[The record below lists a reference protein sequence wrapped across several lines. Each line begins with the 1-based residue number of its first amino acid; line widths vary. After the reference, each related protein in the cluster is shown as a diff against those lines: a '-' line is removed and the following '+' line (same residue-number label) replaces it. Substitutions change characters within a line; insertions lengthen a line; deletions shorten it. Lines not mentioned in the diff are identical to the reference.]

1 MKTKMHN
8 GSRLLSLL
16 LAVVLVF
23 TLTVPALAAEKPQD
37 MNLRIAVMSDLHY
50 LSPDMIADT
59 EDFEHAFNSDR
70 KLLKESSS
78 VLHEMLERVRADKPD
93 ILLVSGDLTKDG
105 EQECHAALA
114 KQLQQLQQ
122 DVPGLK
128 IYVINGNHDIR
139 NYNAKNFNTAD
150 GKAVP
155 ATRTHPEDFKRIYD
169 FVYSDPTVIATFTPA
184 AGNEAGSLSYVA
196 RPVEGL
202 TVIAMDTCRYSSD
215 NTSNGDDEHE
225 TSGAISADL
234 EKWVIEQTAAA
245 KARGDLVIGLE
256 HHGLVPHFDV
266 EPTILPMY
274 LVNGYERIAQEYADA
289 GMSAVFTG
297 HMHAVDIAA
306 MTTKAGNTFYDI
318 ETGSALTYP
327 CPIRFVDLR
336 RSTVGGETNTYMSVS
351 TKTHI
356 GPINYTDP
364 ATGVAY
370 VIDDLTEYAR
380 EFGFSTAMLKTVAG
394 DFVKSFFGKY
404 LPNDTWPV
412 TKIIENIDKIIED
425 VASIPVAEGNNLL
438 DFANWIYRCNLAGE
452 DDGNYPAWV
461 QSGIDQLKSGALLD
475 QVLDIV
481 AKDAFGRGSVLF
493 TKFQG
498 LFTKYLKSQLNDL
511 LVKIVVS
518 MSVDNN
524 CPDDNDKTILLEGS
538 NAQVR
543 LLPVTGSSAATT
555 QAYVQGDTAT
565 VFLTSRQLRAATGA
579 QSGVAVTVDATD
591 PAVGTVVLAGRSIA
605 NACDAGAAALQVKF
619 RSGTV
624 TLDARALAALDLHK
638 DVAVSLASGAS
649 LNAAQQRA
657 LGSQAAAAT
666 LANASVLVDGA
677 AASCPAGS
685 VRAAVAVNAAND
697 LTAWSLA
704 DDGSISAVG
713 GVYDAGQQTYA
724 FDVVNGV
731 TAIARFPFT
740 DVVAG
745 TWYYGAAAY
754 AYNNGL
760 FAGMTPTTFAPNAT
774 MTRAML
780 VSVLWR
786 LAGAPAPKAPN
797 TFVDVPDGAWYTDAV
812 TWAAEN
818 GVVSGIGGSRFDP
831 SGFVTREQTAEI
843 LYNYA
848 HSKGYDVSARAD
860 LTAFPDAA
868 SVSGWAE
875 EALSWANAAGLING
889 TVRDGQTI
897 LDPQGRRK
905 KSRTQ
910 PATAIIGSGRTYKGF
925 LIKSA
930 APAWAVSAQTTRRQ
944 YRS

>member
-155 ATRTHPEDFKRIYD
+155 ATRTEPEDFKRIYD
-169 FVYSDPTVIATFTPA
+169 FVYSDPTVLATFTPA
-184 AGNEAGSLSYVA
+184 EGNKAGGLSYVA

-266 EPTILPMY
+266 QPTILPMY

-289 GMSAVFTG
+289 GMSVVFTG

-356 GPINYTDP
+356 GPIHYTDP
-364 ATGVAY
+364 ATGVAH

-380 EFGFSTAMLKTVAG
+380 EFGFTTAMLKTVAG
-394 DFVKSFFGKY
+394 DFIKSFFGKY

-412 TKIIENIDKIIED
+412 TKIIANIDQIIDD
-425 VASIPVAEGNNLL
+425 VAAVPIAEGNNLL

-461 QSGIDQLKSGALLD
+461 QSGVDQLKSGALLD

-565 VFLTSRQLRAATGA
+565 VFLTSRQLSAATGA

-657 LGSQAAAAT
+657 LGSQAATAT

-685 VRAAVAVNAAND
+685 VRAAVAVNAADD

-713 GVYDAGQQTYA
+713 GAYDAGQQTYA

-860 LTAFPDAA
+860 LMAFPDAA

-897 LDPQGRRK
+897 LDPQGSA
-905 KSRTQ
+905 SR
-910 PATAIIGSGRTYKGF
+910 
-925 LIKSA
+925 
-930 APAWAVSAQTTRRQ
+930 AQVAMILMN
-944 YRS
+944 YVEHVVNA

>member
-155 ATRTHPEDFKRIYD
+155 ATRTEPEDFKRIYD
-169 FVYSDPTVIATFTPA
+169 FVYSDPTVLATFTPA
-184 AGNEAGSLSYVA
+184 EGNKAGGLSYVA

-234 EKWVIEQTAAA
+234 GKWVIEQTAAA

-266 EPTILPMY
+266 QPTILPMS

-289 GMSAVFTG
+289 GMSVVFTG

-327 CPIRFVDLR
+327 CPVRFVDLR

-356 GPINYTDP
+356 GPIHYTDP

-380 EFGFSTAMLKTVAG
+380 EFGFTTAMLKTVAG

-412 TKIIENIDKIIED
+412 TKIVANIDQIIDD
-425 VASIPVAEGNNLL
+425 VAAVPIAEGNNLL

-685 VRAAVAVNAAND
+685 VRAAVAVNAADD

-704 DDGSISAVG
+704 DDGSISAVSG
-713 GVYDAGQQTYA
+713 AYDAGQQTYA

-848 HSKGYDVSARAD
+848 HNKGYDVSARAD

-897 LDPQGRRK
+897 LDPQGSA
-905 KSRTQ
+905 SR
-910 PATAIIGSGRTYKGF
+910 
-925 LIKSA
+925 
-930 APAWAVSAQTTRRQ
+930 AQVAMILMN
-944 YRS
+944 YVEHVVNA

>member
-155 ATRTHPEDFKRIYD
+155 ATRTEPEDFKQIYD

-184 AGNEAGSLSYVA
+184 EGNKAGGLSYVA

-202 TVIAMDTCRYSSD
+202 TIIAMDTCRYSSD

-266 EPTILPMY
+266 QPTILPMY

-289 GMSAVFTG
+289 GMSVVFTG

-327 CPIRFVDLR
+327 CPVRFVDLR
-336 RSTVGGETNTYMSVS
+336 RTTVGGETNTYMSVS

-356 GPINYTDP
+356 GPIHYTDP

-380 EFGFSTAMLKTVAG
+380 EFGFTTAMLKTVAG

-412 TKIIENIDKIIED
+412 TKIIANIDQIIDD
-425 VASIPVAEGNNLL
+425 VAAIPIAEGNNLL

-579 QSGVAVTVDATD
+579 QSDVAVTVDATD

-657 LGSQAAAAT
+657 LGSQAATAT

-685 VRAAVAVNAAND
+685 VRAAVAVNAADD

-713 GVYDAGQQTYA
+713 GAYDAGQQTYA

-786 LAGAPAPKAPN
+786 LAGEPAPKAPN

-897 LDPQGRRK
+897 LDPQGSA
-905 KSRTQ
+905 SR
-910 PATAIIGSGRTYKGF
+910 
-925 LIKSA
+925 
-930 APAWAVSAQTTRRQ
+930 AQVAMILMN
-944 YRS
+944 YVEHVVNA

>member
-78 VLHEMLERVRADKPD
+78 VLREMLERVRADKPD

-139 NYNAKNFNTAD
+139 NYNAKDFNTAD

-155 ATRTHPEDFKRIYD
+155 ATRTEPEDFKRIYD
-169 FVYSDPTVIATFTPA
+169 FVYSDPTVLATFTPA
-184 AGNEAGSLSYVA
+184 EGNKAGGLSYVA

-215 NTSNGDDEHE
+215 NTSIGDDEHE

-266 EPTILPMY
+266 QPTILPMY

-289 GMSAVFTG
+289 GMSVVFTG

-327 CPIRFVDLR
+327 CPVRFVDLR

-356 GPINYTDP
+356 GPIHYTDP

-380 EFGFSTAMLKTVAG
+380 EFGFTTAMLKTVAG

-412 TKIIENIDKIIED
+412 TKIVANIDQIIDD
-425 VASIPVAEGNNLL
+425 VAAVPIAEGNNLL

-657 LGSQAAAAT
+657 LGSQAATAT

-685 VRAAVAVNAAND
+685 VRAAVAVNAADD

-713 GVYDAGQQTYA
+713 GAYDAGQQTYA

-760 FAGMTPTTFAPNAT
+760 FAGMTPTTFVPNAT

-786 LAGAPAPKAPN
+786 LAGEPAPKAPN

-860 LTAFPDAA
+860 LTAFPDAG

-897 LDPQGRRK
+897 LDPQGSA
-905 KSRTQ
+905 SR
-910 PATAIIGSGRTYKGF
+910 
-925 LIKSA
+925 
-930 APAWAVSAQTTRRQ
+930 AQVAMILMN
-944 YRS
+944 YVEHVVNA

>member
-23 TLTVPALAAEKPQD
+23 TLTVPVLAAEKPQD

-150 GKAVP
+150 GKAVL
-155 ATRTHPEDFKRIYD
+155 ATRTEPEDFKRIYD
-169 FVYSDPTVIATFTPA
+169 FVYSDPTVLATFTPA
-184 AGNEAGSLSYVA
+184 EGNKAGGLSYVA

-266 EPTILPMY
+266 QPTILPMY

-289 GMSAVFTG
+289 GMSVVFTG

-306 MTTKAGNTFYDI
+306 MTTAAGNTFYDI

-327 CPIRFVDLR
+327 CPVRFVDLR

-356 GPINYTDP
+356 GPIHYTDP

-380 EFGFSTAMLKTVAG
+380 EFGFTTDMLKTVAG

-412 TKIIENIDKIIED
+412 TKIIANIDQIIDD
-425 VASIPVAEGNNLL
+425 VAAVPIAEGNNLL

-591 PAVGTVVLAGRSIA
+591 PAVGTVILAGRSIA

-657 LGSQAAAAT
+657 LGSQVAAAT

-685 VRAAVAVNAAND
+685 VRAAVAVNAADD

-713 GVYDAGQQTYA
+713 GAYDAGQQTYA

-860 LTAFPDAA
+860 LTAFPDAG

-897 LDPQGRRK
+897 LDPQGSA
-905 KSRTQ
+905 SR
-910 PATAIIGSGRTYKGF
+910 
-925 LIKSA
+925 
-930 APAWAVSAQTTRRQ
+930 AQVAMILMN
-944 YRS
+944 YVEHVVNA

>member
-1 MKTKMHN
+1 MNHSKRI

-16 LAVVLVF
+16 LAVALVLA
-23 TLTVPALAAEKPQD
+23 LSVPAFAAQD
-37 MNLRIAVMSDLHY
+37 SHSGADTGMLKIAVMSDDHY
-50 LSPDMIADT
+50 LSPSMIRDTADYT
-59 EDFEHAFNSDR
+59 TALNSDR
-70 KLLKESSS
+70 KMFAESDAI
-78 VLHEMLERVRADKPD
+78 LRTMLDAVRQDKPD
-93 ILLVSGDLTKDG
+93 VLLISGDLTKDG
-105 EQECHAALA
+105 EQECHKALA
-114 KQLQQLQQ
+114 KALQQLQR

-128 IYVINGNHDIR
+128 VYVINGNHDIR
-139 NYNAKNFNTAD
+139 NADALNFNTAD

-155 ATRTHPEDFKRIYD
+155 ATRTDPEDFKRIYD
-169 FVYSDPTVIATFTPA
+169 FIYSDPTVIATYTPP
-184 AGNEAGSLSYVA
+184 AGKEAGGLSYVA
-196 RPVEGL
+196 RPADGYTLV
-202 TVIAMDTCRYSSD
+202 VIDTGRYSSD
-215 NTSNGDDEHE
+215 NTSTGKNEHE

-234 EKWVIEQTAAA
+234 EQWVIDQIKAA
-245 KARGDLVIGLE
+245 KARGDVVLGMQ
-256 HHGLVPHFDV
+256 HHGLVAHFDV
-266 EPTILPMY
+266 QPTILPMY
-274 LVNGYERIAQEYADA
+274 LVNDYERLSQEYADA
-289 GMSAVFTG
+289 GMSVMFTG
-297 HMHAVDIAA
+297 HSHAVDIASA
-306 MTTKAGNTFYDI
+306 TTVAGNTIYDI
-318 ETGSALTYP
+318 ETGSGLTYP
-327 CPIRFVDLR
+327 SPLRFVELR
-336 RSTVGGETNTYMSVS
+336 RSADATVVS
-351 TKTHI
+351 TGVRTHF
-356 GPINYTDP
+356 GPIHYTDP
-364 ATGVAY
+364 LTGTAKT
-370 VIDDLTEYAR
+370 IDDLTEYGRAH
-380 EFGFSTAMLKTVAG
+380 GFTTDMLKTVAG
-394 DFVKSFFGKY
+394 SFVKSFFGKF

-412 TKIIENIDKIIED
+412 TKIIANIDQIIDD
-425 VASIPVAEGNNLL
+425 VAAVPIAEGNNLL
-438 DFANWIYRCNLAGE
+438 DFANWIYQCNLAGE

-461 QSGIDQLKSGALLD
+461 QSGVDQLKSGALLD

-481 AKDAFGRGSVLF
+481 ARDTFGCGSVLF

-498 LFTKYLKSQLNDL
+498 LFTRYLKSQLNDL

-524 CPDDNDKTILLEGS
+524 CADDNDMTFLIANSGD
-538 NAQVR
+538 AQIR
-543 LLPVTGSSAATT
+543 LLPVSGSSAATT
-555 QAYVQGDTAT
+555 QAYVQGSTAT
-565 VFLTSRQLRAATGA
+565 VFLTSRQLRAATDA
-579 QSGVAVTVDATD
+579 QFDATVTINATD
-591 PAVGTVVLAGRSIA
+591 PAADTVILSGRSII
-605 NACDAGAAALQVKF
+605 NARNAGVAALQVKF

-685 VRAAVAVNAAND
+685 VRAAVAVNVADD

-713 GVYDAGQQTYA
+713 GAYDAGQQTYA

-786 LAGAPAPKAPN
+786 LAGEPAPKAPN

-860 LTAFPDAA
+860 LTVFPDAG

-875 EALSWANAAGLING
+875 KALSWANAAGLING

-897 LDPQGRRK
+897 LDPQGSA
-905 KSRTQ
+905 SR
-910 PATAIIGSGRTYKGF
+910 
-925 LIKSA
+925 
-930 APAWAVSAQTTRRQ
+930 AQVAMILMN
-944 YRS
+944 YVEHVVNA

>member
-78 VLHEMLERVRADKPD
+78 VLREMLERVRADKPD

-139 NYNAKNFNTAD
+139 NYNAKDFNTAD

-155 ATRTHPEDFKRIYD
+155 ATRTEPEDFKRIYD
-169 FVYSDPTVIATFTPA
+169 FVYSDPTVLATFTPA
-184 AGNEAGSLSYVA
+184 EGNKAGGLSYVA

-215 NTSNGDDEHE
+215 NTSIGDDEHE

-266 EPTILPMY
+266 QPTILPMY

-289 GMSAVFTG
+289 GMSVVFTG

-327 CPIRFVDLR
+327 CPVRFVDLR

-380 EFGFSTAMLKTVAG
+380 EFGFTTAMLKTVAG

-412 TKIIENIDKIIED
+412 TKIVANIDQIIDD
-425 VASIPVAEGNNLL
+425 VAAIPIAEGNNLL

-685 VRAAVAVNAAND
+685 VRAAVAVNAADD

-713 GVYDAGQQTYA
+713 GAYDAGQQTYA

-786 LAGAPAPKAPN
+786 LAGEPAPKAPN

-860 LTAFPDAA
+860 LTTFPDAA

-897 LDPQGRRK
+897 LDPQGSA
-905 KSRTQ
+905 SR
-910 PATAIIGSGRTYKGF
+910 
-925 LIKSA
+925 
-930 APAWAVSAQTTRRQ
+930 AQVAMILMN
-944 YRS
+944 YVEHVVNA

>member
-155 ATRTHPEDFKRIYD
+155 ATRTEPEDFKRIYD
-169 FVYSDPTVIATFTPA
+169 FVYSDPTVLATFTPA
-184 AGNEAGSLSYVA
+184 EGNKAGGLSYVA

-266 EPTILPMY
+266 QPTILPMY

-289 GMSAVFTG
+289 GMSVVFTG

-327 CPIRFVDLR
+327 CPVRFVDLR

-356 GPINYTDP
+356 GPIHYTDP

-380 EFGFSTAMLKTVAG
+380 EFGFTTAMLKTVAG
-394 DFVKSFFGKY
+394 DFIKSFFGKY

-412 TKIIENIDKIIED
+412 TKIVANIDQIIDD
-425 VASIPVAEGNNLL
+425 VAAVPIAEGNNLL

-685 VRAAVAVNAAND
+685 VRAAVAVNAADD

-713 GVYDAGQQTYA
+713 GAYDAGQQTYA

-897 LDPQGRRK
+897 LDPQGSA
-905 KSRTQ
+905 SR
-910 PATAIIGSGRTYKGF
+910 
-925 LIKSA
+925 
-930 APAWAVSAQTTRRQ
+930 AQVAMILMN
-944 YRS
+944 YVEHVVNA

>member
-1 MKTKMHN
+1 MKTKIHN

-59 EDFEHAFNSDR
+59 EDFEHALNSDR
-70 KLLKESSS
+70 KLLKESSAI
-78 VLHEMLERVRADKPD
+78 LNEMFERVRADKPD

-122 DVPGLK
+122 DIPGLK

-150 GKAVP
+150 GKAVL
-155 ATRTHPEDFKRIYD
+155 ATRTEPEDFKRIYD

-184 AGNEAGSLSYVA
+184 EGNKAGGLSYVA

-215 NTSNGDDEHE
+215 NTSIGDDEHE

-274 LVNGYERIAQEYADA
+274 LVNDYERIAQEYADA

-306 MTTKAGNTFYDI
+306 MTTAAGNTFYDI

-356 GPINYTDP
+356 GPIHYTDP
-364 ATGVAY
+364 ATGAAY

-380 EFGFSTAMLKTVAG
+380 EFGFSTDMLKTVAG

-412 TKIIENIDKIIED
+412 TKIIANIDQIIDD
-425 VASIPVAEGNNLL
+425 VAAIPIAEGNNLL
-438 DFANWIYRCNLAGE
+438 DFANWIYQCNLAGE

-685 VRAAVAVNAAND
+685 VRAAVAVNAADD

-713 GVYDAGQQTYA
+713 GAYDAGQQTYA

-860 LTAFPDAA
+860 LTAFPDAG

-897 LDPQGRRK
+897 LDPQGSA
-905 KSRTQ
+905 SR
-910 PATAIIGSGRTYKGF
+910 
-925 LIKSA
+925 
-930 APAWAVSAQTTRRQ
+930 AQVAMILMN
-944 YRS
+944 YVEHVVNA

>member
-78 VLHEMLERVRADKPD
+78 VLREMLERVRADKPD

-155 ATRTHPEDFKRIYD
+155 ATRTEPEDFKRIYD
-169 FVYSDPTVIATFTPA
+169 FVYSDPTVLATFTPA
-184 AGNEAGSLSYVA
+184 EGNKAGGLSYVA

-266 EPTILPMY
+266 QPTILPMY

-289 GMSAVFTG
+289 GMSVVFTG

-327 CPIRFVDLR
+327 CPVRFVDLR

-356 GPINYTDP
+356 GPIHYTDP

-380 EFGFSTAMLKTVAG
+380 EFGFTTAMLKTVAG

-412 TKIIENIDKIIED
+412 TKIVANIDQIIDD
-425 VASIPVAEGNNLL
+425 VAAVPIAEGNNLL

-685 VRAAVAVNAAND
+685 VRAAVAVNAADD

-713 GVYDAGQQTYA
+713 GAYDAGQQTYA

-786 LAGAPAPKAPN
+786 LAGEPAPKAPN

-860 LTAFPDAA
+860 LTAFPDAG

-897 LDPQGRRK
+897 LDPQGSA
-905 KSRTQ
+905 SR
-910 PATAIIGSGRTYKGF
+910 
-925 LIKSA
+925 
-930 APAWAVSAQTTRRQ
+930 AQVAMILMN
-944 YRS
+944 YVEHVVNA

>member
-155 ATRTHPEDFKRIYD
+155 ATRTEPEDFKQIYD

-184 AGNEAGSLSYVA
+184 EGNKAGGLSYVA

-266 EPTILPMY
+266 QPTILPMY

-289 GMSAVFTG
+289 GMSVVFTG

-327 CPIRFVDLR
+327 CPVRFVDLR

-356 GPINYTDP
+356 GPIHYTDP

-380 EFGFSTAMLKTVAG
+380 EFGFTTAMLKTVAG

-412 TKIIENIDKIIED
+412 TKIVANIDQIIDD
-425 VASIPVAEGNNLL
+425 VAAVPIADGKDLL

-481 AKDAFGRGSVLF
+481 AKDAFGRGSVLL

-685 VRAAVAVNAAND
+685 VRAAVAVNAADD

-713 GVYDAGQQTYA
+713 GAYDAGQQTYA

-897 LDPQGRRK
+897 LDPQGSA
-905 KSRTQ
+905 SR
-910 PATAIIGSGRTYKGF
+910 
-925 LIKSA
+925 
-930 APAWAVSAQTTRRQ
+930 AQVAMILMN
-944 YRS
+944 YVEHVVNA

>member
-37 MNLRIAVMSDLHY
+37 MNLKIAVMSDDHY
-50 LSPDMIADT
+50 LSPSMIRDT
-59 EDFEHAFNSDR
+59 EDYKTALNSDR
-70 KLLKESSS
+70 KMFAESDAILRTLLDA
-78 VLHEMLERVRADKPD
+78 VRQDKPD
-93 ILLVSGDLTKDG
+93 VLLLSGDLTKDG
-105 EQECHAALA
+105 EQECHKALA
-114 KQLQQLQQ
+114 KQLKQLQKE
-122 DVPGLK
+122 VPGMK
-128 IYVINGNHDIR
+128 VYVINGNHDIR
-139 NYNAKNFNTAD
+139 NSDALNFNTPD

-155 ATRTHPEDFKRIYD
+155 ATRTHPKDFKQIYD
-169 FVYSDPTVIATFTPA
+169 FVYSDPTVIATYTPP
-184 AGNEAGSLSYVA
+184 AGKEAGGLSYVA
-196 RPVEGL
+196 RPANGFTLV
-202 TVIAMDTCRYSSD
+202 VIDTGRYSSD
-215 NTSNGDDEHE
+215 NTSTGKDEHE
-225 TSGAISADL
+225 TSGAISSDL
-234 EKWVIEQTAAA
+234 EQWVIAQIQAA
-245 KARGDLVIGLE
+245 KARGDVVLGMQ
-256 HHGLVPHFDV
+256 HHGLVAHFDV

-274 LVNGYERIAQEYADA
+274 LVNNYDRLAQEYADA
-289 GMSAVFTG
+289 GMSVMFTG

-306 MTTKAGNTFYDI
+306 KTTDAGNTIYDI
-318 ETGSALTYP
+318 ETGSGLTYP
-327 CPIRFVDLR
+327 SPLRFVEVR
-336 RSTVGGETNTYMSVS
+336 RSADATVVS
-351 TKTHI
+351 TGTRTHF
-356 GPINYTDP
+356 GPISYTDP
-364 ATGVAY
+364 LTGSAKT
-370 VIDDLTEYAR
+370 IDDLTEYGRAH
-380 EFGFSTAMLKTVAG
+380 GFSTDMLKTVAG
-394 DFVKSFFGKY
+394 SFIKSFFSKF
-404 LPNDTWPV
+404 LPENTWPV
-412 TKIIENIDKIIED
+412 TKIVANIDQIIDD
-425 VASIPVAEGNNLL
+425 VAVVPIAEGNNLL
-438 DFANWIYRCNLAGE
+438 DFANWIYQCNLAGE

-461 QSGIDQLKSGALLD
+461 QSGVDQLRSGALLD

-524 CPDDNDKTILLEGS
+524 CPNDNDMTFLTENSGD
-538 NAQVR
+538 AQVR
-543 LLPVTGSSAATT
+543 LLPVSGSSAATT
-555 QAYVQGDTAT
+555 QAYVQGSTAT
-565 VFLTSRQLRAATGA
+565 VFLTSRQLRAATDA
-579 QSGVAVTVDATD
+579 QSGAAVTVNATD
-591 PAVGTVVLAGRSIA
+591 PAADTVILSGRSII
-605 NACDAGAAALQVKF
+605 NARNAGVAALQVQF
-619 RSGTV
+619 AAGTV
-624 TLDARALAALDLHK
+624 TLDSDALAALDLHK
-638 DVAVSLASGAS
+638 DVAVSLTGAS
-649 LNAAQQRA
+649 LTAAQQRA
-657 LGSQAAAAT
+657 LGSQAATAT
-666 LANASVLVDGA
+666 LASASVTVDGA
-677 AASCPAGS
+677 AASYPAGS
-685 VRAAVAVNAAND
+685 VRAAVAVNAADD

-713 GVYDAGQQTYA
+713 GAYDAGQQTYA

-786 LAGAPAPKAPN
+786 LAGEPAPKAPN

-868 SVSGWAE
+868 SVSGWAKN
-875 EALSWANAAGLING
+875 ALSWANAAGLING

-897 LDPQGRRK
+897 LDPQGSA
-905 KSRTQ
+905 SR
-910 PATAIIGSGRTYKGF
+910 
-925 LIKSA
+925 
-930 APAWAVSAQTTRRQ
+930 AQVAMILMN
-944 YRS
+944 YVEHVVNA

>member
-78 VLHEMLERVRADKPD
+78 ILHEMLERVRADKPD

-155 ATRTHPEDFKRIYD
+155 ATRTEPEDFKQIYD

-184 AGNEAGSLSYVA
+184 EGNKAGGLSYVA

-266 EPTILPMY
+266 QPTILPMY

-289 GMSAVFTG
+289 GMSVVFTG

-306 MTTKAGNTFYDI
+306 MTTDAGNTLYDI

-336 RSTVGGETNTYMSVS
+336 RSTVGGETSTYMSVS

-356 GPINYTDP
+356 GPIHYTDP

-380 EFGFSTAMLKTVAG
+380 EFGFTTDMLKTVAG

-412 TKIIENIDKIIED
+412 TKIIANIDQIIDD
-425 VASIPVAEGNNLL
+425 VAAVPIAEGNNLL

-461 QSGIDQLKSGALLD
+461 QSGVDQLKSGALLD

-685 VRAAVAVNAAND
+685 VRAAVAVNAADD

-713 GVYDAGQQTYA
+713 GAYDAGQQTYA

-740 DVVAG
+740 DVAAG

-875 EALSWANAAGLING
+875 KALSWANAAGLING

-897 LDPQGRRK
+897 LDPQGSA
-905 KSRTQ
+905 SR
-910 PATAIIGSGRTYKGF
+910 
-925 LIKSA
+925 
-930 APAWAVSAQTTRRQ
+930 AQVAMILMN
-944 YRS
+944 YVEHVVNA

>member
-139 NYNAKNFNTAD
+139 NYNAKNFNTPD

-155 ATRTHPEDFKRIYD
+155 ATRTEPEDFKQIYD
-169 FVYSDPTVIATFTPA
+169 FVYSDPTVLATFTPA
-184 AGNEAGSLSYVA
+184 EGNKAGGLSYVA

-202 TVIAMDTCRYSSD
+202 TIIAMDTCRYSSD

-245 KARGDLVIGLE
+245 KARGDLVVGLE

-266 EPTILPMY
+266 QPTILPMY

-289 GMSAVFTG
+289 GMSVVFTG

-327 CPIRFVDLR
+327 CPVRFVDLR

-356 GPINYTDP
+356 GPIHYTDP

-380 EFGFSTAMLKTVAG
+380 EFGFTTAMLKTVAG

-412 TKIIENIDKIIED
+412 TKIVANIDQIIDD
-425 VASIPVAEGNNLL
+425 VAAVPIAEGNNLL

-452 DDGNYPAWV
+452 DDGSYPAWV

-591 PAVGTVVLAGRSIA
+591 PAVGTVILAGRSIA

-685 VRAAVAVNAAND
+685 VRAAVAVNAADD

-704 DDGSISAVG
+704 DDGSISAVSG
-713 GVYDAGQQTYA
+713 AYDAGQQTYA

-860 LTAFPDAA
+860 LTAFPDAG

-897 LDPQGRRK
+897 LDPQGSA
-905 KSRTQ
+905 SR
-910 PATAIIGSGRTYKGF
+910 
-925 LIKSA
+925 
-930 APAWAVSAQTTRRQ
+930 AQVAMILMN
-944 YRS
+944 YVEHVVNA

>member
-1 MKTKMHN
+1 MKTRMHN

-16 LAVVLVF
+16 LAVVLAF
-23 TLTVPALAAEKPQD
+23 TLTVPALAADKPQD

-50 LSPDMIADT
+50 FSPDMIADT
-59 EDFEHAFNSDR
+59 ADFEHALNSDR
-70 KLLKESSS
+70 KLLKESSAI
-78 VLHEMLERVRADKPD
+78 LHEKFEQVRADKPD

-122 DVPGLK
+122 DIPGLK

-150 GKAVP
+150 GKAVR
-155 ATRTHPEDFKRIYD
+155 ATRTEPEDFKQIYD

-184 AGNEAGSLSYVA
+184 EGNKAGGLSYVA

-202 TVIAMDTCRYSSD
+202 TIIAMDTCRYSSD

-336 RSTVGGETNTYMSVS
+336 RSTVGGETSTYMSVS
-351 TKTHI
+351 TKTHA

-364 ATGVAY
+364 ATGTAH

-380 EFGFSTAMLKTVAG
+380 EFGFSTDMLKTVAG

-412 TKIIENIDKIIED
+412 TKIVANIDQIIDD
-425 VASIPVAEGNNLL
+425 VAAVPIADGKDLL
-438 DFANWIYRCNLAGE
+438 DFANWIYQCNLAGE

-461 QSGIDQLKSGALLD
+461 QSGVDQLKSGALLD

-481 AKDAFGRGSVLF
+481 ARDAFGRGSVLF

-685 VRAAVAVNAAND
+685 VRAAVAVNAADD

-786 LAGAPAPKAPN
+786 LAGEPAPKAPN

-860 LTAFPDAA
+860 LTAFPDAG

-897 LDPQGRRK
+897 LDPQGSA
-905 KSRTQ
+905 SR
-910 PATAIIGSGRTYKGF
+910 
-925 LIKSA
+925 
-930 APAWAVSAQTTRRQ
+930 AQVAMILMN
-944 YRS
+944 YVEHVVNA

>member
-155 ATRTHPEDFKRIYD
+155 ATRTEPEDFKRIYD
-169 FVYSDPTVIATFTPA
+169 FVYSDPTVLATFTPA
-184 AGNEAGSLSYVA
+184 EGNKAGGLSYVA

-266 EPTILPMY
+266 QPTILPMY

-289 GMSAVFTG
+289 GMSVVFTG

-327 CPIRFVDLR
+327 CPVRFVDLR

-356 GPINYTDP
+356 GPIHYTDP

-380 EFGFSTAMLKTVAG
+380 EFGFTTDMLKTVAG

-412 TKIIENIDKIIED
+412 TKIVANIDQIIDD
-425 VASIPVAEGNNLL
+425 VAAVPIAEGNNLL

-591 PAVGTVVLAGRSIA
+591 PAVGTVILAGRSIA

-685 VRAAVAVNAAND
+685 VRAAVAVNAADD

-713 GVYDAGQQTYA
+713 GAYDAGQQTYA

-897 LDPQGRRK
+897 LDPQGSA
-905 KSRTQ
+905 SR
-910 PATAIIGSGRTYKGF
+910 
-925 LIKSA
+925 
-930 APAWAVSAQTTRRQ
+930 AQVAMILMN
-944 YRS
+944 YVEHVVNA

>member
-16 LAVVLVF
+16 LVVVLVF

-155 ATRTHPEDFKRIYD
+155 ATRTEPEDFKRIYD

-184 AGNEAGSLSYVA
+184 EGNKAGGLSYVA

-266 EPTILPMY
+266 QPTILPMY

-289 GMSAVFTG
+289 GMSVVFTG

-327 CPIRFVDLR
+327 CPVRFVDLR

-356 GPINYTDP
+356 GPIHYTDP

-380 EFGFSTAMLKTVAG
+380 EFGFTTAMLKTVAG

-412 TKIIENIDKIIED
+412 TKIVANIDQIIDD
-425 VASIPVAEGNNLL
+425 VAAVPIAEGNNLL

-461 QSGIDQLKSGALLD
+461 QSGVDQLKSGALLD

-555 QAYVQGDTAT
+555 QTYVQGDTAT

-657 LGSQAAAAT
+657 LGSQAATAT

-677 AASCPAGS
+677 AASWPAGS
-685 VRAAVAVNAAND
+685 VRAAVAVNAADD

-713 GVYDAGQQTYA
+713 GAYDAGQQTYA

-786 LAGAPAPKAPN
+786 LAGEPAPKAPN

-860 LTAFPDAA
+860 LTAFPDAG

-897 LDPQGRRK
+897 LDPQGSA
-905 KSRTQ
+905 SR
-910 PATAIIGSGRTYKGF
+910 
-925 LIKSA
+925 
-930 APAWAVSAQTTRRQ
+930 AQVAMILMN
-944 YRS
+944 YVEHVVNA

>member
-59 EDFEHAFNSDR
+59 EDFEHALNSDR

-122 DVPGLK
+122 DIPGLK

-150 GKAVP
+150 GKAVL
-155 ATRTHPEDFKRIYD
+155 ATRTEPEDFKRIYD

-184 AGNEAGSLSYVA
+184 EGNKAGGLSYVA

-215 NTSNGDDEHE
+215 NTSIGDDEHE

-289 GMSAVFTG
+289 GMSVVFTG

-306 MTTKAGNTFYDI
+306 MTTAAGNTFYDI

-356 GPINYTDP
+356 GPIHYTDP
-364 ATGVAY
+364 ATGTAH

-380 EFGFSTAMLKTVAG
+380 EFGFSTDMLKTVAG

-412 TKIIENIDKIIED
+412 TKIVANIDQIIDD
-425 VASIPVAEGNNLL
+425 VAAIPIAEGKNLL
-438 DFANWIYRCNLAGE
+438 DFANWIYQCNLAGE

-461 QSGIDQLKSGALLD
+461 QSGVDQLKSGALLD

-511 LVKIVVS
+511 LVQIVVS

-543 LLPVTGSSAATT
+543 LLPVTGSGTAST

-591 PAVGTVVLAGRSIA
+591 PAVGTVVLSGRSIA
-605 NACDAGAAALQVKF
+605 NARDAGAAALQVKF
-619 RSGTV
+619 RYGTV

-649 LNAAQQRA
+649 LNAPQQRA
-657 LGSQAAAAT
+657 LGTQAAAAT

-685 VRAAVAVNAAND
+685 VRAAVAVNAADD

-713 GVYDAGQQTYA
+713 GAYDAGQQTYA

-786 LAGAPAPKAPN
+786 LAGEPAPKAPN

-860 LTAFPDAA
+860 LTAFPDAG
-868 SVSGWAE
+868 SVSGWAQ
-875 EALSWANAAGLING
+875 EALAWANASGLING

-897 LDPQGRRK
+897 LDPQGSA
-905 KSRTQ
+905 SR
-910 PATAIIGSGRTYKGF
+910 
-925 LIKSA
+925 
-930 APAWAVSAQTTRRQ
+930 AQVAMILMN
-944 YRS
+944 YVEHVVNA

>member
-155 ATRTHPEDFKRIYD
+155 ATRTEPEDFKRIYD
-169 FVYSDPTVIATFTPA
+169 FVYSDPTVLATFTPA
-184 AGNEAGSLSYVA
+184 EGNKAGGLSYVA

-266 EPTILPMY
+266 QPTILPMY

-289 GMSAVFTG
+289 GMSVVFTG

-306 MTTKAGNTFYDI
+306 MTTAAGNTFYDI

-327 CPIRFVDLR
+327 CPVRFVDLR

-356 GPINYTDP
+356 GPIHYTDP
-364 ATGVAY
+364 ATGVAH

-380 EFGFSTAMLKTVAG
+380 EFGFTTAMLKTVAG
-394 DFVKSFFGKY
+394 DFIKSFFGKY

-412 TKIIENIDKIIED
+412 TKIIANIDQIIDD
-425 VASIPVAEGNNLL
+425 VAAVPIAEGNNLL

-461 QSGIDQLKSGALLD
+461 QSGVDQLKSGALLD

-685 VRAAVAVNAAND
+685 VRAAVAVNAADD

-713 GVYDAGQQTYA
+713 GAYDAGQQTYA

-897 LDPQGRRK
+897 LDPQGSA
-905 KSRTQ
+905 SR
-910 PATAIIGSGRTYKGF
+910 
-925 LIKSA
+925 
-930 APAWAVSAQTTRRQ
+930 AQVAMILMN
-944 YRS
+944 YVEHVVNA

>member
-59 EDFEHAFNSDR
+59 EDFEHALNSDR
-70 KLLKESSS
+70 KLLKESSAI
-78 VLHEMLERVRADKPD
+78 LNEMFERVRADKPD

-122 DVPGLK
+122 DIPGLK

-150 GKAVP
+150 GKAVL
-155 ATRTHPEDFKRIYD
+155 ATRTEPEDFKRIYD

-184 AGNEAGSLSYVA
+184 EGNKAGGLSYVA

-306 MTTKAGNTFYDI
+306 MTTAAGNTFYDI

-356 GPINYTDP
+356 GPIHYTDP
-364 ATGVAY
+364 ATGTAH

-380 EFGFSTAMLKTVAG
+380 EFGFSTDMLKTVAG

-412 TKIIENIDKIIED
+412 TKIIANIDQIIDD
-425 VASIPVAEGNNLL
+425 VAAIPIAEGNNLL

-461 QSGIDQLKSGALLD
+461 QSGVDQLKSGALLD

-591 PAVGTVVLAGRSIA
+591 PAVGTVVLSGRSIA
-605 NACDAGAAALQVKF
+605 NARDAGAAALQVKF

-638 DVAVSLASGAS
+638 DVAVSLAGGAS

-657 LGSQAAAAT
+657 LGTQAAAAT

-677 AASCPAGS
+677 ATSCPAGS
-685 VRAAVAVNAAND
+685 VRAAGAVNAAED

-713 GVYDAGQQTYA
+713 GAYDAGQQTYA

-860 LTAFPDAA
+860 LTAFPDAG

-897 LDPQGRRK
+897 LDPQGSA
-905 KSRTQ
+905 SR
-910 PATAIIGSGRTYKGF
+910 
-925 LIKSA
+925 
-930 APAWAVSAQTTRRQ
+930 AQVAMILMN
-944 YRS
+944 YVEHVVNA

>member
-1 MKTKMHN
+1 MNHSKRI

-16 LAVVLVF
+16 LAVALVLA
-23 TLTVPALAAEKPQD
+23 LSVPAFAAQD
-37 MNLRIAVMSDLHY
+37 SHSGADTGTLKIAVMSDDHY
-50 LSPDMIADT
+50 LSPSMIRDTADYT
-59 EDFEHAFNSDR
+59 TALNSDR
-70 KLLKESSS
+70 KMFAESDAI
-78 VLHEMLERVRADKPD
+78 LRTMLDAVRQDKPD
-93 ILLVSGDLTKDG
+93 VLLISGDLTKDG
-105 EQECHAALA
+105 EQECHKALA
-114 KQLQQLQQ
+114 KALQQLQR

-128 IYVINGNHDIR
+128 VYVINGNHDIR
-139 NYNAKNFNTAD
+139 NADALNFNTAD

-155 ATRTHPEDFKRIYD
+155 ATRTDPEDFKRIYD
-169 FVYSDPTVIATFTPA
+169 FIYSDPTVIATYTPP
-184 AGNEAGSLSYVA
+184 AGKEAGGLSYVA
-196 RPVEGL
+196 RPADGYTLV
-202 TVIAMDTCRYSSD
+202 VIDTGRYSSD
-215 NTSNGDDEHE
+215 NTSTGKNEHE

-234 EKWVIEQTAAA
+234 EQWVIDQIKAA
-245 KARGDLVIGLE
+245 KARGDVVLGMQ
-256 HHGLVPHFDV
+256 HHGLVAHFDV
-266 EPTILPMY
+266 QPTILPMY
-274 LVNGYERIAQEYADA
+274 LVNDYERLSQEYADA
-289 GMSAVFTG
+289 GMSVMFTG
-297 HMHAVDIAA
+297 HSHAVDIASA
-306 MTTKAGNTFYDI
+306 TTVAGNTIYDI
-318 ETGSALTYP
+318 ETGSGLTYP
-327 CPIRFVDLR
+327 SPLRFVELR
-336 RSTVGGETNTYMSVS
+336 RSADATVVS
-351 TKTHI
+351 TGVRTHF
-356 GPINYTDP
+356 GPIHYTDP
-364 ATGVAY
+364 LTGTAKT
-370 VIDDLTEYAR
+370 IDDLTEYGRAH
-380 EFGFSTAMLKTVAG
+380 GFTTDMLKTVAG
-394 DFVKSFFGKY
+394 SFVKSFFGKF

-412 TKIIENIDKIIED
+412 TKIIANIDQIIDD
-425 VASIPVAEGNNLL
+425 VAAVPIAEGNNLL
-438 DFANWIYRCNLAGE
+438 DFANWIYQCNLAGE

-461 QSGIDQLKSGALLD
+461 QSGVDQLKSGALLD

-481 AKDAFGRGSVLF
+481 ARDTFGCGSVLF

-498 LFTKYLKSQLNDL
+498 LFTRYLKSQLNDL

-524 CPDDNDKTILLEGS
+524 CADDNDMTFLIANSGD
-538 NAQVR
+538 AQIR
-543 LLPVTGSSAATT
+543 LLPVSGSSAATT
-555 QAYVQGDTAT
+555 QAYVQGSTAT
-565 VFLTSRQLRAATGA
+565 VFLTSRQLRAATDA
-579 QSGVAVTVDATD
+579 QFDATVTINATD
-591 PAVGTVVLAGRSIA
+591 PAADTVILSGRSII
-605 NACDAGAAALQVKF
+605 NARNAGVAALQVKF

-638 DVAVSLASGAS
+638 DVAVSLTGAS

-657 LGSQAAAAT
+657 LGTQAAAAT

-685 VRAAVAVNAAND
+685 VRAAVAVNAADD

-713 GVYDAGQQTYA
+713 GAYDAGQQTYA

-860 LTAFPDAA
+860 LTVFPDAG

-875 EALSWANAAGLING
+875 KALSWANAAGLING

-897 LDPQGRRK
+897 LDPQGSA
-905 KSRTQ
+905 SR
-910 PATAIIGSGRTYKGF
+910 
-925 LIKSA
+925 
-930 APAWAVSAQTTRRQ
+930 AQVAMILMN
-944 YRS
+944 YVEHVVNA

>member
-155 ATRTHPEDFKRIYD
+155 ATRTEPEDFKRIYD

-202 TVIAMDTCRYSSD
+202 TIVAMDTCRYSKE

-266 EPTILPMY
+266 QPTILPMY

-289 GMSAVFTG
+289 GMSVVFTG

-327 CPIRFVDLR
+327 CPVRFVDLR

-356 GPINYTDP
+356 GPIHYTDP

-380 EFGFSTAMLKTVAG
+380 EFGFTTAMLKTVAG

-412 TKIIENIDKIIED
+412 TKIVANIDQIIDD
-425 VASIPVAEGNNLL
+425 VAAVPIAEGNNLL

-498 LFTKYLKSQLNDL
+498 LFTKYLKSQLNYL

-543 LLPVTGSSAATT
+543 LLPVTGSNAATT

-685 VRAAVAVNAAND
+685 VRAAVAVNAADD

-704 DDGSISAVG
+704 DDGSISAVSG
-713 GVYDAGQQTYA
+713 AYDAGQQTYA

-860 LTAFPDAA
+860 LTAFPDAG

-897 LDPQGRRK
+897 LDPQGSA
-905 KSRTQ
+905 SR
-910 PATAIIGSGRTYKGF
+910 
-925 LIKSA
+925 
-930 APAWAVSAQTTRRQ
+930 AQVAMILMN
-944 YRS
+944 YVEHVVNA

>member
-155 ATRTHPEDFKRIYD
+155 ATRTEPEDFKQIYD

-184 AGNEAGSLSYVA
+184 EGNKAGGLSYVA

-202 TVIAMDTCRYSSD
+202 TIIAMDTCRYSSD

-266 EPTILPMY
+266 QPTILPMY

-289 GMSAVFTG
+289 GMSVVFTG

-327 CPIRFVDLR
+327 CPVRFVDLR

-356 GPINYTDP
+356 GPIHYTDP

-380 EFGFSTAMLKTVAG
+380 EFGFTTAMLKTVAG

-412 TKIIENIDKIIED
+412 TKIVANIDQIIDD
-425 VASIPVAEGNNLL
+425 VAAVPIAEGNNLL

-543 LLPVTGSSAATT
+543 LLPVTGSNAATT

-685 VRAAVAVNAAND
+685 VRAAVAVNAADD

-704 DDGSISAVG
+704 DDGSISAVSG
-713 GVYDAGQQTYA
+713 AYDAGQQTYA

-889 TVRDGQTI
+889 TVRDGQAI
-897 LDPQGRRK
+897 LDPQGSA
-905 KSRTQ
+905 SR
-910 PATAIIGSGRTYKGF
+910 
-925 LIKSA
+925 
-930 APAWAVSAQTTRRQ
+930 AQVAMILMN
-944 YRS
+944 YVEHVVNA

>member
-78 VLHEMLERVRADKPD
+78 VLREMLERVRADKPD

-155 ATRTHPEDFKRIYD
+155 ATRTEPEDFKRIYD

-184 AGNEAGSLSYVA
+184 EGNKAGGLSYVA

-266 EPTILPMY
+266 QPTILPMY

-289 GMSAVFTG
+289 GMSVVFTG

-327 CPIRFVDLR
+327 CPVRFVDLR

-356 GPINYTDP
+356 GPIHYTDP

-380 EFGFSTAMLKTVAG
+380 EFGFTTAMLKTVAG

-412 TKIIENIDKIIED
+412 TKIIANIDKIIDD
-425 VASIPVAEGNNLL
+425 VAAIPIAEGNNLL

-461 QSGIDQLKSGALLD
+461 QSGVDQLKSGALLD

-657 LGSQAAAAT
+657 LGSQAATAT

-685 VRAAVAVNAAND
+685 VRAAVAVNAADD

-713 GVYDAGQQTYA
+713 GAYDAGQQTYA

-754 AYNNGL
+754 ACNNGL

-786 LAGAPAPKAPN
+786 LAGEPAPKAPN

-860 LTAFPDAA
+860 LTAFPDAG

-897 LDPQGRRK
+897 LDPQGSA
-905 KSRTQ
+905 SR
-910 PATAIIGSGRTYKGF
+910 
-925 LIKSA
+925 
-930 APAWAVSAQTTRRQ
+930 AQVAMILMN
-944 YRS
+944 YVEHVVNA

>member
-78 VLHEMLERVRADKPD
+78 VLREMLERVRADKPD

-155 ATRTHPEDFKRIYD
+155 ATRTEPEDFKRIYD
-169 FVYSDPTVIATFTPA
+169 FVYSDPTVLATFTPA
-184 AGNEAGSLSYVA
+184 EGNKAGGLSYVA

-266 EPTILPMY
+266 QPTILPMY

-289 GMSAVFTG
+289 GMSVVFTG

-327 CPIRFVDLR
+327 CPVRFVDLR

-356 GPINYTDP
+356 GPIHYTDP

-412 TKIIENIDKIIED
+412 TKIIANIDQIIDD
-425 VASIPVAEGNNLL
+425 VAAVPIAEGNNLL

-591 PAVGTVVLAGRSIA
+591 PAVGTVVLAGHSIA
-605 NACDAGAAALQVKF
+605 NARDAGAAALQVKF

-657 LGSQAAAAT
+657 LGSQAATAT

-685 VRAAVAVNAAND
+685 VRAAVAVNAADD

-713 GVYDAGQQTYA
+713 GAYDAGQQTYA

-897 LDPQGRRK
+897 LDPQGSA
-905 KSRTQ
+905 SR
-910 PATAIIGSGRTYKGF
+910 
-925 LIKSA
+925 
-930 APAWAVSAQTTRRQ
+930 AQVAMILMN
-944 YRS
+944 YVEHVVNA

>member
-78 VLHEMLERVRADKPD
+78 VLREMLERVRADKPD

-122 DVPGLK
+122 DIPGLK

-139 NYNAKNFNTAD
+139 NYNAKNFNTPD

-202 TVIAMDTCRYSSD
+202 TIVAMDTCRYSKE
-215 NTSNGDDEHE
+215 NTSNGTDEHE

-274 LVNGYERIAQEYADA
+274 LVNGYERIAQEYAEA

-412 TKIIENIDKIIED
+412 TKIIANIDQIIDD
-425 VASIPVAEGNNLL
+425 VAAVPIAEGNNLL

-461 QSGIDQLKSGALLD
+461 QSGMDQLRSGALLD

-481 AKDAFGRGSVLF
+481 AKDAFGRSSVLF

-543 LLPVTGSSAATT
+543 LLPVTGSNAATT

-638 DVAVSLASGAS
+638 DVAVSLASGTS

-685 VRAAVAVNAAND
+685 VRAAVAVNAADD

-713 GVYDAGQQTYA
+713 GAYDAGQQTYA

-897 LDPQGRRK
+897 LDPQGSA
-905 KSRTQ
+905 SR
-910 PATAIIGSGRTYKGF
+910 
-925 LIKSA
+925 
-930 APAWAVSAQTTRRQ
+930 AQVAMILMN
-944 YRS
+944 YVEHVVNA

>member
-122 DVPGLK
+122 DIPGLK

-139 NYNAKNFNTAD
+139 NYNAKNFNTPD

-155 ATRTHPEDFKRIYD
+155 ATRTEPEDFKRIYD

-184 AGNEAGSLSYVA
+184 EGNKAGGLSYVA

-380 EFGFSTAMLKTVAG
+380 EFGFTTAMLKTVAG
-394 DFVKSFFGKY
+394 DFIKSFFGKY

-412 TKIIENIDKIIED
+412 TKIIANIDQIIDD
-425 VASIPVAEGNNLL
+425 VAAVPIAEGNNLL

-461 QSGIDQLKSGALLD
+461 QSGVDQLKSGALLD

-605 NACDAGAAALQVKF
+605 NVCDAGAAALQVKF

-685 VRAAVAVNAAND
+685 VRAAVAVNAADD

-713 GVYDAGQQTYA
+713 GAYDAGQQTYA

-786 LAGAPAPKAPN
+786 LAGEPAPKAPN

-897 LDPQGRRK
+897 LDPQGSA
-905 KSRTQ
+905 SR
-910 PATAIIGSGRTYKGF
+910 
-925 LIKSA
+925 
-930 APAWAVSAQTTRRQ
+930 AQVAMILMN
-944 YRS
+944 YVEHVVNA

>member
-59 EDFEHAFNSDR
+59 EDFEHALNSDR

-139 NYNAKNFNTAD
+139 NYNAKNFNTPD

-155 ATRTHPEDFKRIYD
+155 ATRTEPEDFKQIYD

-184 AGNEAGSLSYVA
+184 EGNKAGGLSYVA

-202 TVIAMDTCRYSSD
+202 TIIAMDTCRYSSD

-274 LVNGYERIAQEYADA
+274 LVNDYERIAQEYADA

-297 HMHAVDIAA
+297 HMHAIDIAA

-336 RSTVGGETNTYMSVS
+336 RSTVGGETSTYMSVS

-380 EFGFSTAMLKTVAG
+380 KFGFTTDMLKTVAG

-412 TKIIENIDKIIED
+412 TKIVANIDQIIDD
-425 VASIPVAEGNNLL
+425 VAAVPIADGKDLL
-438 DFANWIYRCNLAGE
+438 DFANWIYQCNLAGE

-461 QSGIDQLKSGALLD
+461 QSGVDQLKSGALLD

-685 VRAAVAVNAAND
+685 VRAAVVVNAADD

-713 GVYDAGQQTYA
+713 GAYDAGQQTYA

-786 LAGAPAPKAPN
+786 LAGEPAPKTPN

-860 LTAFPDAA
+860 LTTFPDAG

-897 LDPQGRRK
+897 LDPQGSA
-905 KSRTQ
+905 SR
-910 PATAIIGSGRTYKGF
+910 
-925 LIKSA
+925 
-930 APAWAVSAQTTRRQ
+930 AQVAMILMN
-944 YRS
+944 YVEHVVNA

>member
-78 VLHEMLERVRADKPD
+78 VLREMLERVRADKPD

-155 ATRTHPEDFKRIYD
+155 ATRTEPEDFKRIYD
-169 FVYSDPTVIATFTPA
+169 FVYSDPTVLATFTPA
-184 AGNEAGSLSYVA
+184 EGNKAGGLSYVA

-266 EPTILPMY
+266 QPTILPMY

-289 GMSAVFTG
+289 GMSVVFTG

-306 MTTKAGNTFYDI
+306 MTTAAGNTFYDI

-327 CPIRFVDLR
+327 CPVRFVDLR
-336 RSTVGGETNTYMSVS
+336 RTTVGGETNTYMSVS

-356 GPINYTDP
+356 GPIHYTDP

-380 EFGFSTAMLKTVAG
+380 EFGFTTAMLKTVAG
-394 DFVKSFFGKY
+394 DFIKSFFGKY

-412 TKIIENIDKIIED
+412 TKIVANIDQIIDD
-425 VASIPVAEGNNLL
+425 VAAIPIAEGNNLL

-685 VRAAVAVNAAND
+685 VRAAVAVNAADD

-713 GVYDAGQQTYA
+713 GAYDAGQQTYA

-786 LAGAPAPKAPN
+786 LAGEPAPKAPN

-875 EALSWANAAGLING
+875 KALSWANAAGLING

-897 LDPQGRRK
+897 LDPQGSA
-905 KSRTQ
+905 SR
-910 PATAIIGSGRTYKGF
+910 
-925 LIKSA
+925 
-930 APAWAVSAQTTRRQ
+930 AQVAMILMN
-944 YRS
+944 YVEHVVNA

>member
-155 ATRTHPEDFKRIYD
+155 ATRTEPEDFKRIYD
-169 FVYSDPTVIATFTPA
+169 FVYSDPTVLATFTPA
-184 AGNEAGSLSYVA
+184 EGNKAGGLSYVA

-266 EPTILPMY
+266 QPTILPMY

-289 GMSAVFTG
+289 GMSVVFTG

-327 CPIRFVDLR
+327 CPVRFVDLR

-356 GPINYTDP
+356 GPIHYTDP

-380 EFGFSTAMLKTVAG
+380 EFGFTTAMLKTVAG

-412 TKIIENIDKIIED
+412 TKIVANIDQIIDD
-425 VASIPVAEGNNLL
+425 VAAVPIAEGNNLL

-624 TLDARALAALDLHK
+624 TLDVRALAALDLHK

-657 LGSQAAAAT
+657 LGSQAATAT

-685 VRAAVAVNAAND
+685 VRAAVAVNAADD

-704 DDGSISAVG
+704 DDGSISAVSG
-713 GVYDAGQQTYA
+713 AYDAGQQTYA

-818 GVVSGIGGSRFDP
+818 GVVSGVGGSRFDP

-860 LTAFPDAA
+860 LTAFPDAG

-897 LDPQGRRK
+897 LDPQGSA
-905 KSRTQ
+905 SR
-910 PATAIIGSGRTYKGF
+910 
-925 LIKSA
+925 
-930 APAWAVSAQTTRRQ
+930 AQVAMILMN
-944 YRS
+944 YVEHVVNA

>member
-59 EDFEHAFNSDR
+59 ADFEHALNSDR
-70 KLLKESSS
+70 KLLKESSAI
-78 VLHEMLERVRADKPD
+78 LYEKFEQVRADKPD

-155 ATRTHPEDFKRIYD
+155 ATRTEPEDFKRIYD
-169 FVYSDPTVIATFTPA
+169 FVYSDPTVLATFTPA
-184 AGNEAGSLSYVA
+184 EGNKAGGLSYVA

-234 EKWVIEQTAAA
+234 EKWVIEQTTAA

-266 EPTILPMY
+266 QPTILPMY

-289 GMSAVFTG
+289 GMSVVFTG

-306 MTTKAGNTFYDI
+306 MTTAAGNTFYDI

-327 CPIRFVDLR
+327 CPVRFVDLR

-356 GPINYTDP
+356 GPIHYTDP

-380 EFGFSTAMLKTVAG
+380 EFGFTTAMLKTVAG

-412 TKIIENIDKIIED
+412 TKIVANIDQIIDD
-425 VASIPVAEGNNLL
+425 VAAVPIAEGNNLL

-638 DVAVSLASGAS
+638 DVAVSLAGGAS

-685 VRAAVAVNAAND
+685 VRAAVAVNAADD

-713 GVYDAGQQTYA
+713 GAYDAGQQTYA

-860 LTAFPDAA
+860 LTAFPDAG

-897 LDPQGRRK
+897 LDPQGSA
-905 KSRTQ
+905 SR
-910 PATAIIGSGRTYKGF
+910 
-925 LIKSA
+925 
-930 APAWAVSAQTTRRQ
+930 AQVAMILMN
-944 YRS
+944 YVEHVVNA

>member
-155 ATRTHPEDFKRIYD
+155 ATRTEPEDFKRIYD
-169 FVYSDPTVIATFTPA
+169 FVYSDPTVLATFTPA
-184 AGNEAGSLSYVA
+184 EGNKAGGLSYVA

-202 TVIAMDTCRYSSD
+202 TVIAMDTCRYSAD

-266 EPTILPMY
+266 QPTILPMY

-289 GMSAVFTG
+289 GMSVVFTG

-327 CPIRFVDLR
+327 CPVRFVDLR

-356 GPINYTDP
+356 GPIHYTDP

-380 EFGFSTAMLKTVAG
+380 EFGFTTAMLKTVAG

-412 TKIIENIDKIIED
+412 TKIIANIDQIIDD
-425 VASIPVAEGNNLL
+425 VAAIPIAEGNDLL

-685 VRAAVAVNAAND
+685 VRAAVAVNAADD

-860 LTAFPDAA
+860 LTAFPDAG

-897 LDPQGRRK
+897 LDPQGSA
-905 KSRTQ
+905 SR
-910 PATAIIGSGRTYKGF
+910 
-925 LIKSA
+925 
-930 APAWAVSAQTTRRQ
+930 AQVAMILMN
-944 YRS
+944 YVEHVVNA

>member
-78 VLHEMLERVRADKPD
+78 VLREMLERVRADKPD

-155 ATRTHPEDFKRIYD
+155 ATRTEPEDFKRIYD
-169 FVYSDPTVIATFTPA
+169 FVYSDPTVLATFTPA
-184 AGNEAGSLSYVA
+184 EGNKAGGLSYVA

-266 EPTILPMY
+266 QPTILPMY

-289 GMSAVFTG
+289 GMSVVFTG

-327 CPIRFVDLR
+327 CPVRFVDLR
-336 RSTVGGETNTYMSVS
+336 RTTVGGETNTYMSVS

-356 GPINYTDP
+356 GPIHYTDP

-380 EFGFSTAMLKTVAG
+380 EFGFTTAMLKTVAG

-412 TKIIENIDKIIED
+412 TKIVANIDQIIDD
-425 VASIPVAEGNNLL
+425 VAAVPIAEGNNLL

-657 LGSQAAAAT
+657 LGSQAATAT

-685 VRAAVAVNAAND
+685 VRAAVAVNAADD

-713 GVYDAGQQTYA
+713 GAYDAGQQTYA

-786 LAGAPAPKAPN
+786 LAGEPAPKAPN

-897 LDPQGRRK
+897 LDPQGSA
-905 KSRTQ
+905 SR
-910 PATAIIGSGRTYKGF
+910 
-925 LIKSA
+925 
-930 APAWAVSAQTTRRQ
+930 AQVAMILMN
-944 YRS
+944 YVEHVVNA

>member
-16 LAVVLVF
+16 LVVVLVF

-155 ATRTHPEDFKRIYD
+155 ATRTEPEDFKRIYD

-184 AGNEAGSLSYVA
+184 EGNKAGGLSYVA

-245 KARGDLVIGLE
+245 KARGDLVVGLE

-266 EPTILPMY
+266 QPTILPMY

-289 GMSAVFTG
+289 GMSVVFTG

-327 CPIRFVDLR
+327 CPVRFVDLR

-356 GPINYTDP
+356 GPIHYTDP
-364 ATGVAY
+364 VTGVAY

-380 EFGFSTAMLKTVAG
+380 EFGFTTAMLKTVAG

-412 TKIIENIDKIIED
+412 TKIVANIDQIIDD
-425 VASIPVAEGNNLL
+425 VAAVPIAEGKNLL
-438 DFANWIYRCNLAGE
+438 DFANWIYQCNLAGE

-461 QSGIDQLKSGALLD
+461 QSGVDQLKSGALLD

-638 DVAVSLASGAS
+638 DVAVSLANGAS

-657 LGSQAAAAT
+657 LGSQAATAT

-685 VRAAVAVNAAND
+685 VRAAVAVNAADD

-713 GVYDAGQQTYA
+713 GAYDAGQQTYA

-897 LDPQGRRK
+897 LDPQGSA
-905 KSRTQ
+905 SR
-910 PATAIIGSGRTYKGF
+910 
-925 LIKSA
+925 
-930 APAWAVSAQTTRRQ
+930 AQVAMILMN
-944 YRS
+944 YVEHVVNA

>member
-155 ATRTHPEDFKRIYD
+155 ATRTEPEDFKRIYD
-169 FVYSDPTVIATFTPA
+169 FVYSDPTVLATFTPA
-184 AGNEAGSLSYVA
+184 EGNKAGGLSYVA

-266 EPTILPMY
+266 QPTILPMY

-289 GMSAVFTG
+289 GMSVVFTG

-327 CPIRFVDLR
+327 CPVRFVDLR

-356 GPINYTDP
+356 GPIHYTDP

-380 EFGFSTAMLKTVAG
+380 EFGFTTAMLKTVAG

-412 TKIIENIDKIIED
+412 TKIVANIDQIIDD
-425 VASIPVAEGNNLL
+425 VAAVPIAEGNNLL

-543 LLPVTGSSAATT
+543 LLPVTGSSASTT

-685 VRAAVAVNAAND
+685 VRAAVAVNAADD

-713 GVYDAGQQTYA
+713 GAYDAGQQTYA

-786 LAGAPAPKAPN
+786 LAGEPAPKASN

-831 SGFVTREQTAEI
+831 SGYVTREQTAEI

-860 LTAFPDAA
+860 LTAFPDAG

-897 LDPQGRRK
+897 LDPQGSA
-905 KSRTQ
+905 SR
-910 PATAIIGSGRTYKGF
+910 
-925 LIKSA
+925 
-930 APAWAVSAQTTRRQ
+930 AQVAMILMN
-944 YRS
+944 YVEHVVNA

>member
-122 DVPGLK
+122 DIPGLK

-139 NYNAKNFNTAD
+139 NYNAKNFNTPD

-380 EFGFSTAMLKTVAG
+380 EFGFTTAMLKTVAG

-412 TKIIENIDKIIED
+412 TKIVANIDQIIDD
-425 VASIPVAEGNNLL
+425 VAAVPIAEGNNLL

-685 VRAAVAVNAAND
+685 VRAAVAVNAADD

-713 GVYDAGQQTYA
+713 GTYDAGQQTYA

-897 LDPQGRRK
+897 LDPQGSA
-905 KSRTQ
+905 SR
-910 PATAIIGSGRTYKGF
+910 
-925 LIKSA
+925 
-930 APAWAVSAQTTRRQ
+930 AQVAMILMN
-944 YRS
+944 YVEHVVNA

>member
-1 MKTKMHN
+1 MNHSKRI

-16 LAVVLVF
+16 LAVALVLA
-23 TLTVPALAAEKPQD
+23 LSVPAFAAQD
-37 MNLRIAVMSDLHY
+37 SHSGADTGTLKIAVMSDDHY
-50 LSPDMIADT
+50 LSPSMIRDTADYT
-59 EDFEHAFNSDR
+59 TALNSDR
-70 KLLKESSS
+70 KMFAESDAI
-78 VLHEMLERVRADKPD
+78 LRTMLDAVRQDKPD
-93 ILLVSGDLTKDG
+93 VLLISGDLTKDG
-105 EQECHAALA
+105 EQECHKALA
-114 KQLQQLQQ
+114 KALQQLQR

-128 IYVINGNHDIR
+128 VYVINGNHDIR
-139 NYNAKNFNTAD
+139 NADALNFNTAD

-155 ATRTHPEDFKRIYD
+155 ATRTDPEDFKRIYD
-169 FVYSDPTVIATFTPA
+169 FIYSDPTVIATYTPP
-184 AGNEAGSLSYVA
+184 AGKEAGGLSYVA
-196 RPVEGL
+196 RPADGYTLV
-202 TVIAMDTCRYSSD
+202 VIDTGRYSSD
-215 NTSNGDDEHE
+215 NTSTGKNEHE

-234 EKWVIEQTAAA
+234 EQWVIDQIKAA
-245 KARGDLVIGLE
+245 KARGDVVLGMQ
-256 HHGLVPHFDV
+256 HHGLVAHFDV
-266 EPTILPMY
+266 QPTILPMY
-274 LVNGYERIAQEYADA
+274 LVNDYERLSQEYADA
-289 GMSAVFTG
+289 GMSVMFTG
-297 HMHAVDIAA
+297 HSHAVDIASA
-306 MTTKAGNTFYDI
+306 TTVAGNTIYDI
-318 ETGSALTYP
+318 ETGSGLTYP
-327 CPIRFVDLR
+327 SPLRFVELG
-336 RSTVGGETNTYMSVS
+336 RSADATVVS
-351 TKTHI
+351 TGVRTHF
-356 GPINYTDP
+356 GPIHYTDP
-364 ATGVAY
+364 LTGTAKT
-370 VIDDLTEYAR
+370 IDDLTEYGRAH
-380 EFGFSTAMLKTVAG
+380 GFTTDMLKTVAG
-394 DFVKSFFGKY
+394 SFVKSFFGKF

-412 TKIIENIDKIIED
+412 TKIIANIDQIIDD
-425 VASIPVAEGNNLL
+425 VAAVPIAEGNNLL
-438 DFANWIYRCNLAGE
+438 DFANWIYQCNLAGE

-461 QSGIDQLKSGALLD
+461 QSGVDQLKSGALLD

-481 AKDAFGRGSVLF
+481 ARDTFGCGSVLF

-498 LFTKYLKSQLNDL
+498 LFTRYLKSQLNDL

-524 CPDDNDKTILLEGS
+524 CADDNDMTFLIANSGD
-538 NAQVR
+538 AQIR
-543 LLPVTGSSAATT
+543 LLPVSGSSAATT
-555 QAYVQGDTAT
+555 QAYVQGSTAT
-565 VFLTSRQLRAATGA
+565 VFLTSRQLRAATDA
-579 QSGVAVTVDATD
+579 QFDATVTINATD
-591 PAVGTVVLAGRSIA
+591 PAADTVILSGRSII
-605 NACDAGAAALQVKF
+605 NARNAGVAALQVKF

-666 LANASVLVDGA
+666 LANTSVLVDGA

-685 VRAAVAVNAAND
+685 VRAAVAVNAADD

-713 GVYDAGQQTYA
+713 GAYDAGQQTYA

-860 LTAFPDAA
+860 LTVFPDAG

-875 EALSWANAAGLING
+875 KALSWANAAGLING

-897 LDPQGRRK
+897 LDPQGSA
-905 KSRTQ
+905 SR
-910 PATAIIGSGRTYKGF
+910 
-925 LIKSA
+925 
-930 APAWAVSAQTTRRQ
+930 AQVAMILMN
-944 YRS
+944 YVEHVVNA

>member
-78 VLHEMLERVRADKPD
+78 VLREMLERVRADKPD

-155 ATRTHPEDFKRIYD
+155 ATRTEPEDFKQIYD

-184 AGNEAGSLSYVA
+184 EGNKAGGLSYVA

-266 EPTILPMY
+266 QPTILPMY

-289 GMSAVFTG
+289 GMSVVFTG

-327 CPIRFVDLR
+327 CPVRFVDLR

-356 GPINYTDP
+356 GPIHYTDP

-380 EFGFSTAMLKTVAG
+380 EFGFTTAMLKTVAG

-412 TKIIENIDKIIED
+412 TKIVANIDQIIDD
-425 VASIPVAEGNNLL
+425 VAAVPIAEGNNLL

-685 VRAAVAVNAAND
+685 VRAAVAVNAADD

-713 GVYDAGQQTYA
+713 GAYDAGQQTYA

-786 LAGAPAPKAPN
+786 LAGEPAPKTPN

-860 LTAFPDAA
+860 LTAFPDAG

-897 LDPQGRRK
+897 LDPQGSA
-905 KSRTQ
+905 SR
-910 PATAIIGSGRTYKGF
+910 
-925 LIKSA
+925 
-930 APAWAVSAQTTRRQ
+930 AQVAMILMN
-944 YRS
+944 YVEHVVNA

>member
-16 LAVVLVF
+16 LAVVLVL

-70 KLLKESSS
+70 KLLKESSAI
-78 VLHEMLERVRADKPD
+78 LHEMFEQVRADKPD

-122 DVPGLK
+122 DIPGLK

-139 NYNAKNFNTAD
+139 NYNAKNFNTPD

-202 TVIAMDTCRYSSD
+202 TIVAMDTCRYSKE
-215 NTSNGDDEHE
+215 NTSNGTDEHE

-297 HMHAVDIAA
+297 HMHAVDIAT

-380 EFGFSTAMLKTVAG
+380 KFGFSTAMLKTVAG

-412 TKIIENIDKIIED
+412 TKIVANIDKIIDD
-425 VASIPVAEGNNLL
+425 VAAVPIAEGNNLL

-481 AKDAFGRGSVLF
+481 AKDAFGRGSVLL

-657 LGSQAAAAT
+657 LGSQDAAAT

-685 VRAAVAVNAAND
+685 VRAAVAVNAADD

-713 GVYDAGQQTYA
+713 GAYDAGQQTYA

-897 LDPQGRRK
+897 LDPQGSA
-905 KSRTQ
+905 SR
-910 PATAIIGSGRTYKGF
+910 
-925 LIKSA
+925 
-930 APAWAVSAQTTRRQ
+930 AQVAMILMN
-944 YRS
+944 YVEHVVNA